1 MESSLVPPTCFPGG
15 YNPRMRKWAV
25 TSALLLWCSA
35 LLVAGDDIALR
46 EFLKDD
52 KFADGWIYEDIDA
65 GYKQATESGK
75 PLLVCFC
82 CVP

>member
-1 MESSLVPPTCFPGG
+1 
-15 YNPRMRKWAV
+15 MRTWAA
-25 TSALLLWCSA
+25 TSALLLLCSA

-46 EFLKDD
+46 ELLNDNKYT
-52 KFADGWIYEDIDA
+52 DGWIYEDIDA
-65 GYKQATESGK
+65 GYKEAAASGK

>member
-1 MESSLVPPTCFPGG
+1 
-15 YNPRMRKWAV
+15 MRNWTV
-25 TSALLLWCSA
+25 TSALLLLSGA

>member
-1 MESSLVPPTCFPGG
+1 
-15 YNPRMRKWAV
+15 MRKWAV

-35 LLVAGDDIALR
+35 PLFAGDDIALR
-46 EFLKDD
+46 ELLKDD

>member
-1 MESSLVPPTCFPGG
+1 
-15 YNPRMRKWAV
+15 MRKWTTTV
-25 TSALLLWCSA
+25 ALLLTCGA
-35 LLVAGDDIALR
+35 LLVAGEDPALR

-52 KFADGWIYEDIDA
+52 KFAVGWIYEDIDA
-65 GYKQATESGK
+65 GYEQATESGK